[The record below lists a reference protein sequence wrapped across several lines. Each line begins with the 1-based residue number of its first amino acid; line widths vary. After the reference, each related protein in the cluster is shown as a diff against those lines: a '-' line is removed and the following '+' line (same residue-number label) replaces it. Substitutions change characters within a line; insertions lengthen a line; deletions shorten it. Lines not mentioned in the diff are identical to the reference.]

1 MTNEISIRFISAIS
15 GIAESG
21 TTSSYPYEPG
31 YVLCLSCQKLICLIL
46 NELNA
51 CPMHVSHNHVHHGLG

>member
-15 GIAESG
+15 GIAGSG

-31 YVLCLSCQKLICLIL
+31 YVLCLSCHKICVIL
-46 NELNA
+46 DKLNA
-51 CPMHVSHNHVHHGLG
+51 VGIV